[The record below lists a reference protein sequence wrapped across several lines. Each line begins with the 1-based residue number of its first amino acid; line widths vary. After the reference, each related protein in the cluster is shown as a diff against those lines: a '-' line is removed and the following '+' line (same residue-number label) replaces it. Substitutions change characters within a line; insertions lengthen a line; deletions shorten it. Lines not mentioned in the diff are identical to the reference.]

1 MAKLGND
8 HTMRKLLNKIA
19 EITRSV
25 NPWHFLWIA
34 VIVSEV
40 LTNGLSSVVC
50 YLIWNKAPSGD
61 ILIVGAIDA
70 LFAPLLI
77 VPMII
82 VVTAQISKLQQE
94 LKSRKEAENQIRT
107 LAYYD
112 SLTSLPNRTLFRELL
127 ERAITY
133 AQANNFIMA
142 LLFIDLD
149 YFKRINDTMGHHAG
163 DALLQDVTGRL
174 LKAVRISDYM
184 VRPDA
189 NDMTNVLSRLG
200 GDEFILLLYNLS
212 SIEDAGKVANRILAD
227 LSMPFTLNGREVF
240 ISASIGISLYPN
252 DGMNAEDMLKNA
264 DVAMYHAKI
273 KGRNNLQYYAKS
285 MTEAALEALVLEG
298 KLRKAVENNE
308 FELYYQL
315 KYSFSGG
322 AIIGMEALLR
332 WKTADGGVVSPAQFI
347 PLAEETGLIIP
358 IGRWVLI
365 EACRQSKIW
374 YDQYHQPFVMS
385 VNLSSRQ
392 FDEKNLIDDVI
403 HALSVSDLSPNSLEL
418 EITESSIMQD
428 PEEAIRTLH
437 KLKSMGVQT
446 SIDDFGTGYSSLN
459 YLKRIPLDYL
469 KIDRSFVMNIEK
481 STSDQ
486 AIIKAIVAM
495 AHSLEIKVI
504 AEGVETREQLKFLEQ
519 CGCEATQGFLH
530 HRPQPAHEV
539 SKSLSSNAAVIG

>member
-1 MAKLGND
+1 
-8 HTMRKLLNKIA
+8 MRTLLNKIA
-19 EITRSV
+19 EITKSI
-25 NPWHFLWIA
+25 NPWHFLWIS

-40 LTNGLSSVVC
+40 LTNSISSALC
-50 YLIWNKAPSGD
+50 YLIWRKAPSRE
-61 ILIVGAIDA
+61 ILVIGAIDA
-70 LFAPLLI
+70 LL
-77 VPMII
+77 VPFVLTPIII
-82 VVTAQISKLQQE
+82 VVTSHISKLQQE
-94 LKSRKEAENQIRT
+94 LKSRKEAETQIRT

-133 AQANNFIMA
+133 SHENNFMMA

-149 YFKRINDTMGHHAG
+149 YFKRINDTLGHHAG
-163 DALLQDVTGRL
+163 DALLQDVTIRL

-189 NDMTNVLSRLG
+189 NDMSNVLSRLG
-200 GDEFILLLYNLS
+200 GDEFILLLHNLS
-212 SIEDAGKVANRILAD
+212 NVEDAGKVANRILGD
-227 LSMPFTLNGREVF
+227 LSMPFTLNRREVF

-252 DGMNAEDMLKNA
+252 DGMNADDMLKNA

-273 KGRNNLQYYAKS
+273 KGRNNLQYYTKS
-285 MTEAALEALVLEG
+285 MTDAAMEALVLEG
-298 KLRKAVENNE
+298 KLRRAVENNE
-308 FELYYQL
+308 FELHYQM

-332 WKTADGGVVSPAQFI
+332 WKNAEDGVVSPAQFI
-347 PLAEETGLIIP
+347 PLAEETGLIVP

-365 EACRQSKIW
+365 EACRQNKIW
-374 YDQYHQPFVMS
+374 HDQYHQPFVMS
-385 VNLSSRQ
+385 VNVSSRQ
-392 FDEKNLIDDVI
+392 FDAKNLIDDVV
-403 HALSVSDLSPNSLEL
+403 HALSVSDLGPYSLEL

-437 KLKSMGVQT
+437 KLKSMGVQI

-486 AIIKAIVAM
+486 AIIKAIIAM
-495 AHSLEIKVI
+495 AHSMDIKII
-504 AEGVETREQLKFLEQ
+504 AEGVETREQLEFLRQ

-539 SKSLSSNAAVIG
+539 SKSLSYNAAIIG